1 MSQESRFQVNLAGM
15 IDILSNHL
23 YSDQNVYIRELLQ
36 NGTDAIRARRLWD
49 ADFDAGEIQVELLQ
63 DKASG
68 SKTLVFADNGIGLTA
83 EEVELFLAT
92 IASSSKGSKDFGA
105 AREQSFIGR
114 FGIGL
119 LSCFVVTTAIR
130 LVTHSA
136 KTGVVLEWHGHGD
149 GTYVIRELPSE
160 ERPEA
165 GTSVYLTYKD
175 DIAAEAYSE

>member
-63 DKASG
+63 DKANG

-83 EEVELFLAT
+83 EEVELFWPPLPAPPKVQKTLAPSANKALLAAL
-92 IASSSKGSKDFGA
+92 ASVCC
-105 AREQSFIGR
+105 R
-114 FGIGL
+114 
-119 LSCFVVTTAIR
+119 
-130 LVTHSA
+130 
-136 KTGVVLEWHGHGD
+136 VLW
-149 GTYVIRELPSE
+149 
-160 ERPEA
+160 
-165 GTSVYLTYKD
+165 
-175 DIAAEAYSE
+175 

>member
-105 AREQSFIGR
+105 
-114 FGIGL
+114 
-119 LSCFVVTTAIR
+119 
-130 LVTHSA
+130 
-136 KTGVVLEWHGHGD
+136 
-149 GTYVIRELPSE
+149 
-160 ERPEA
+160 
-165 GTSVYLTYKD
+165 
-175 DIAAEAYSE
+175 

>member
-83 EEVELFLAT
+83 EEVSSFGPPSPALPKARKILVPSASKALLAVL
-92 IASSSKGSKDFGA
+92 ASA
-105 AREQSFIGR
+105 CCR
-114 FGIGL
+114 
-119 LSCFVVTTAIR
+119 
-130 LVTHSA
+130 
-136 KTGVVLEWHGHGD
+136 VLW
-149 GTYVIRELPSE
+149 
-160 ERPEA
+160 
-165 GTSVYLTYKD
+165 
-175 DIAAEAYSE
+175 